1 MTSSCLS
8 VFLSG
13 IIQTHFVCFFFLF
26 AFVSQGESV
35 EENANVVVK
44 LLIRRP
50 ECFGPALRGEGGQGL
65 LAAMKEAIKI
75 SEDPALDL
83 PKTPEG
89 VTTGWE
95 SLPLTE
101 TSLFSS
107 QLMIGVHGSKTA
119 FENYFHK

>member
-1 MTSSCLS
+1 MC
-8 VFLSG
+8 FL
-13 IIQTHFVCFFFLF
+13 L
-26 AFVSQGESV
+26 QGESV

-89 VTTGWE
+89 VTTRWE
-95 SLPLTE
+95 SLLLTE
-101 TSLFSS
+101 TSLSS
-107 QLMIGVHGSKTA
+107 FPLMGRSDRVHCSKTA
-119 FENYFHK
+119 FKN